1 MWSLIYLNMRKEAEP
16 NKTKQKKLISVI
28 HCEKKPNFLCHF
40 IVYGLITLVIKS
52 MCRGLKLGKAAKLM
66 KTQLKS
72 KISVLHIFSKLS
84 SGLDWSPYG
93 LLQSSL
99 QSSRQALGLMFDTP
113 HLVNIHHL

>member
-52 MCRGLKLGKAAKLM
+52 MCRG
-66 KTQLKS
+66 S
-72 KISVLHIFSKLS
+72 KIRKSCKINENTVKIQNLCSSHFFKAVQWTGLESLRPTSVFTSVLT
-84 SGLDWSPYG
+84 SGPGPY
-93 LLQSSL
+93 
-99 QSSRQALGLMFDTP
+99 
-113 HLVNIHHL
+113 V